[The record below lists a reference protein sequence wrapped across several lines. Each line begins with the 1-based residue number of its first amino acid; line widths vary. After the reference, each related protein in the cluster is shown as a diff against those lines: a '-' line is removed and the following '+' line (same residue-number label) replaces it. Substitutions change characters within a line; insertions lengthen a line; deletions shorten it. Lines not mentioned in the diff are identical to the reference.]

1 MHRNNGTTKEEQIMI
16 LKKETTEMDKE
27 VLSTIKEIVGEDT
40 EEKKALFLR
49 VSRGIEYIEM
59 ERRIILEKS
68 KKWKNMQL
76 VGVFGCF
83 ISIVAFPGLA
93 ISIIMSKFTFFLLL
107 GFMIISVVF
116 ADKAEKEI
124 NKAEHC
130 IAVPKGGYFRRE
142 DIDLINDL
150 LKESNTDVST
160 EMAHRGMVR
169 YSVKYRG
176 EEYDISDI
184 VPYNSPEEVK
194 VNFSRQIRLKMPNRI
209 YWDAGEAQFYMI
221 QELHCE
227 IAEGR

>member
-1 MHRNNGTTKEEQIMI
+1 MI

-27 VLSTIKEIVGEDT
+27 VLSIIKGIVGEDT

-83 ISIVAFPGLA
+83 IIMIIFLVLA
-93 ISIIMSKFTFFLLL
+93 SGYLCDEDLVMSKFIFFLLL
-107 GFMIISVVF
+107 GFMVISL
-116 ADKAEKEI
+116 ALHEKGKGEI
-124 NKAEHC
+124 YKAEHC
-130 IAVPKGGYFRRE
+130 IAVPKGGYFRKE
-142 DIDLINDL
+142 DIDLINNEL
-150 LKESNTDVST
+150 LNKSKKNICT
-160 EMAHRGMVR
+160 ETAHRGMVR
-169 YSVKYRG
+169 YSVKYME

-194 VNFSRQIRLKMPNRI
+194 VNFFRQIRLKMPDRI
-209 YWDAGEAQFYMI
+209 YWDAGEAQIYMI

-227 IAEGR
+227 IAQGR